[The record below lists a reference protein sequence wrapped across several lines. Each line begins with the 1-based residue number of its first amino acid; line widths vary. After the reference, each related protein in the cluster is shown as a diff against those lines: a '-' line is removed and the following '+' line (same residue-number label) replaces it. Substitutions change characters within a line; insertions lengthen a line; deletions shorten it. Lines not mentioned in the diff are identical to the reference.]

1 MELRGLLNLRPWTG
15 CPESGHCVRIPDSCC
30 SGSRDGYNPSM
41 RFLGLDLGTK
51 RIGVALSDEMGWTS
65 QGLTTLQRKGGKKDL
80 ESIGRLVE
88 EHSVE
93 GIVLGL
99 PLNMNGSEG
108 KAAEQARRFAGL
120 LEEHLGIPVHLWDE
134 RLTSWEAEGILK
146 EAEVKAKKRKQ
157 VVDKLAATL
166 ILKSYL
172 DAQQES
178 AD

>member
-1 MELRGLLNLRPWTG
+1 MFRVALRACSPGL
-15 CPESGHCVRIPDSCC
+15 C
-30 SGSRDGYNPSM
+30 GYNPGM
-41 RFLGLDLGTK
+41 RLLGLDFGTK
-51 RIGVALSDEMGWTS
+51 RIGVALSDELGWTS
-65 QGLTTLQRKGGKKDL
+65 QGLTTIERKGKDRDI
-80 ESIGRLVE
+80 ERIGQLVG

-99 PLNMNGSEG
+99 PLNMDGSEG
-108 KAAEQARRFAGL
+108 KAALAVRKFAGL
-120 LEEHLGIPVHLWDE
+120 LEERLGITVHLWDE

-146 EAEVKAKKRKQ
+146 AAEVKPKKRKQ

-172 DAQQES
+172 DAQRES